1 MQEKSRSSQC
11 LDDCADG
18 LCGPG
23 IVKAVCPRDATCW
36 SWKKTAWKMLAPRWA
51 PVPISPGSQ
60 LTSSRGLERRGSA
73 GNGSQDSAG
82 SGSAVMCQLRVRKM
96 PPECTSTRDKT
107 FGGSWELLEL
117 EPLVP
122 PGRPV
127 HPWLLWTHSECWRGG
142 GELKSTGLW
151 LAFAWEQ
158 VLGWCLPSPQ
168 IFISGTR
175 GAGLGG
181 EELELEKGCLETCLS
196 VRVAGGCSTTDPW
209 QCVTLQQRCPSL
221 PGCGSYGE
229 RHGWWAAD
237 GAGGG

>member
-1 MQEKSRSSQC
+1 
-11 LDDCADG
+11 
-18 LCGPG
+18 
-23 IVKAVCPRDATCW
+23 
-36 SWKKTAWKMLAPRWA
+36 
-51 PVPISPGSQ
+51 
-60 LTSSRGLERRGSA
+60 
-73 GNGSQDSAG
+73 
-82 SGSAVMCQLRVRKM
+82 MCQLHVRKM

-181 EELELEKGCLETCLS
+181 EELELEKGFWRRQSGQQSPEGSGTPGRLWLCRLDEGPWASC
-196 VRVAGGCSTTDPW
+196 RVPAVAPAFRAHSTVPW
-209 QCVTLQQRCPSL
+209 ARFPASQL
-221 PGCGSYGE
+221 PWLHAPEGKRRTYYKSHRLKKME
-229 RHGWWAAD
+229 S
-237 GAGGG
+237 